1 MIWEHLWHQNENL
14 IDWSKCLQKETG
26 LRRGLMPQRGQPLF
40 LIRLTKVELKGRVM
54 EKENAKLS
62 KSTKKANVN
71 SCCTQLNRQYRH

>member
-1 MIWEHLWHQNENL
+1 
-14 IDWSKCLQKETG
+14 
-26 LRRGLMPQRGQPLF
+26 MPQRGQPLF